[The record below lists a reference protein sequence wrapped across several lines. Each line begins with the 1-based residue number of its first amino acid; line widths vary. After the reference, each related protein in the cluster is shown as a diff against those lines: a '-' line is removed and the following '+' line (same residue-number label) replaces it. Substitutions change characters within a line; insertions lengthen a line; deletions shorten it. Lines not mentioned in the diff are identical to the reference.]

1 MNSQG
6 DKLPQKKSYRIVLLP
21 GDGVGPEI
29 VEQGRK
35 VLDAAARRFSF
46 EVAFE
51 TGYIGLAAMEKFGR
65 GFPDETLALCR
76 AGDAVLMGAHGG
88 ATGWNAYKTIDPSAG
103 GKRGLHNGLGLSV
116 NFRPARLLPGLGG
129 CSALKPSIVERGV
142 DLVIVRELTSG
153 LWQGR
158 PRSLTKTATGRS
170 AVNTLRYRE
179 AEVAR
184 ALRAAFVLAGER
196 RGKLTVVAQDNSLES
211 SQLWRQVALEMA
223 QEFPAVELQ
232 HHYPDAFGRLL
243 LVAPGDFDV
252 VIVDNMYIGGVFN
265 DQCGAIIGS
274 LGLVPSADLR
284 IGKDGRPQKRCAL
297 YEPAH
302 GSVPHRAGKNQVNP
316 LATILAAALLLRYSL
331 GQAQAARAVEDA
343 VEKATL
349 RGRTYDLAQPG
360 STVVGTAEMGD
371 LVVEALSATSAAS

>member
-1 MNSQG
+1 MAGN
-6 DKLPQKKSYRIVLLP
+6 KSYRIVLLP

-35 VLDAAARRFSF
+35 VLVAAAKRFSF
-46 EVAFE
+46 DVAFE
-51 TGYIGLAAMEKFGR
+51 TGYIGIAAIEKFGR
-65 GFPDETLALCR
+65 PFPGETLALCR
-76 AGDAVLMGAHGG
+76 TGDAVLMGAHGG
-88 ATGWNAYKTIDPSAG
+88 ATGWNAYKTIDPSA

-142 DLVIVRELTSG
+142 DMVLVRELSSG
-153 LWQGR
+153 LTHGR
-158 PRSLTKTATGRS
+158 PRGLTKTATGRS

-184 ALRAAFVLAGER
+184 AMRAAFVLAGER

-223 QEFPAVELQ
+223 KEFPAVEVS

-265 DQCGAIIGS
+265 DQCGAVIGS
-274 LGLVPSADLR
+274 LGMVPSADLR

-302 GSVPHRAGKNQVNP
+302 GSVPHRGGKNQVNP

-331 GQAQAARAVEDA
+331 GQAQAARAVEQA
-343 VEKATL
+343 VEQATL
-349 RGRTYDLAQPG
+349 RGRTYDIAQPG
-360 STVVGTAEMGD
+360 SGVVGTAEMGD
-371 LVVEALSATSAAS
+371 LVAEAVSATPATS